1 MVTLVD
7 RAAQVLRA
15 TLAQLRTVPN
25 QTFRLVSRPG
35 DGFGLGLDQQRVG
48 DVVVTANGE
57 KILLMAPDIVEA
69 LGEATIDVEDTEEG
83 RRVVISRCT
92 SVSRGSVS

>member
-15 TLAQLRTVPN
+15 TLAQLRTVPG
-25 QTFRLVSRPG
+25 QAFRVVSRPEG
-35 DGFGLGLDQQRVG
+35 GFGLDLDQQRVG

-57 KILLMAPDIVEA
+57 KLLLMAPDIVEA
-69 LGEATIDVEDTEEG
+69 LGEARIDIEDTQEG
-83 RRVVISRCT
+83 RKVVISRCGD
-92 SVSRGSVS
+92 VSREAAA